1 MSSVMNNNAVS
12 LPIYNTPNCELMEF
26 GGNTMLSASPESGGL
41 EDIQYDDW
49 VVNTS
54 ANEV

>member
-1 MSSVMNNNAVS
+1 MNNNAVS

-26 GGNTMLSASPESGGL
+26 GGNTMLSASPESGGT
-41 EDIQYDDW
+41 EDIGYEDW
-49 VVNTS
+49 VVNTP